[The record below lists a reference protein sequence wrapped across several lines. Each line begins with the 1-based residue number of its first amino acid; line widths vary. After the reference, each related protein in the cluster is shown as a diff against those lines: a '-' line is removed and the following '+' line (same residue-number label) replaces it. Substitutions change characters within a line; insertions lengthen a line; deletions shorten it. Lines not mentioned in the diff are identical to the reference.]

1 MTMFHPLRAALR
13 PAIRTFATAVFVAA
27 LAAPAA
33 AETGVGGIGSIEIG
47 PRPFHLVDQMKD
59 GPLKDELARCEGPF
73 AAKAFSISHR
83 GAPLQFP
90 EHTREGYL
98 AAARMGAGVIECDV
112 AFTKD
117 RELVCRHA
125 QCDLATTTDIL
136 ARPELA
142 AKCSEGFTPA
152 DPASG
157 RKARAKCCTSDLTLA
172 EFKSLKPKMDA
183 ANPDATTVADYMNAT
198 PRWRTDLYVDRA
210 TLMSHKEYIALVKSL
225 GLKFTP
231 ELKAPEVAMPFD
243 GDYTQDAYAQQMI
256 DEYKAAGVAPS
267 DVYAQSF
274 QLRDVLYWLKAE
286 PAFGAQAVFLDDR
299 DETGKGF
306 DNMKPETWTPS
317 MQELA
322 DQGVKILAPPLWML
336 VTAQDGKI
344 VPSRYAEEAKK
355 AGLGLIA
362 WSLERSGPLKDG
374 GGYYYQ
380 SVKPVIDRDGDTL
393 TLLDVLARD
402 IGVIGVFSD
411 WPATTTFYANCM
423 KLD

>member
-1 MTMFHPLRAALR
+1 MKITTFLAAALTLAL
-13 PAIRTFATAVFVAA
+13 PAV
-27 LAAPAA
+27 APAQA
-33 AETGVGGIGSIEIG
+33 PAGPAEVG
-47 PRPFHLVDQMKD
+47 PRPFALVDSMKD
-59 GPLKDELARCEGPF
+59 GPLKDELARCKGPF
-73 AAKAFSISHR
+73 TTKAFSISHR

-125 QCDLATTTDIL
+125 QCDLHTTTDIL

-142 AKCSEGFTPA
+142 SKCSKGFEPA
-152 DPASG
+152 DPATG
-157 RKARAKCCTSDLTLA
+157 RKASAKCCTSDLTLA

-183 ANPDATTVADYMNAT
+183 GNPNATTVAEYMNAT

-210 TLMSHKEYIALVKSL
+210 TIMSHKDYLALVKQL

-231 ELKAPEVAMPFD
+231 ELKGPEVTMPFE
-243 GDYTQDAYAQQMI
+243 GNYTQEMYAQQLI
-256 DEYKAAGVAPS
+256 NEYKEAGIPAS
-267 DVYAQSF
+267 DVYPQSF
-274 QLRDVLYWLKAE
+274 RLEDVEYWLKAE
-286 PAFGAQAVFLDDR
+286 PEFGKQAVFLDDR
-299 DETGKGF
+299 DETTKGF
-306 DNMKPETWTPS
+306 DNMRPETWKPS

-322 DQGVKILAPPLWML
+322 DKGVKILAPPLWML
-336 VTAQDGKI
+336 VTAKDGKI
-344 VPSRYAEEAKK
+344 VPSVYAEEAKK
-355 AGLGLIA
+355 AGLGLIS

-380 SVKPVIDRDGDTL
+380 SIKDVVDRDGDTL
-393 TLLDVLARD
+393 ALLDVLARD

-423 KLD
+423 KLN

>member
-1 MTMFHPLRAALR
+1 MPPFSRLRAAALLFLSL
-13 PAIRTFATAVFVAA
+13 AGAATAAA
-27 LAAPAA
+27 QAPDGP
-33 AETGVGGIGSIEIG
+33 AELG
-47 PRPFHLVDQMKD
+47 PRPFYLVDQMRE
-59 GPLKDELARCEGPF
+59 GPLKDELARCKGPF
-73 AAKAFSISHR
+73 ATKNFSISHR

-98 AAARMGAGVIECDV
+98 AAARMGAGVIECDI

-125 QCDLATTTDIL
+125 QCDLHTTTDIL

-152 DPASG
+152 DPATG

-172 EFKSLKPKMDA
+172 EFRSLKPKMDA
-183 ANPDATTVADYMNAT
+183 ANPNATTVADYINAT

-210 TLMSHKEYIALVKSL
+210 TLMSHKDYIALVKSL

-256 DEYKAAGVAPS
+256 DEYKAAGIAPR
-267 DVYAQSF
+267 DVYPQSF

-286 PAFGAQAVFLDDR
+286 PEFGAQAVFLDDR
-299 DETGKGF
+299 DETTKGF
-306 DNMKPETWTPS
+306 DNMQPETWTPS

-336 VTAQDGKI
+336 VTARDGRI
-344 VPSRYAEEAKK
+344 VPSRYAQEAKR

-380 SVKPVIDRDGDTL
+380 SIKSITDRDGDTL
-393 TLLDVLARD
+393 ALLDVLARE